1 MEDGRN
7 DTEGLFNMD
16 EEEEEEEEDKGY
28 IARYD
33 NNTKSVPQ
41 IPNITE
47 SDKSCSLLE
56 SVLDQNYTGIMII
69 TIEIILYYDKI

>member
-16 EEEEEEEEDKGY
+16 EEEEEDKGY

-41 IPNITE
+41 QIPNITE
-47 SDKSCSLLE
+47 SDKSCSLFE
-56 SVLDQNYTGIMII
+56 SVLDQNYTGIVI
-69 TIEIILYYDKI
+69 TAHEII